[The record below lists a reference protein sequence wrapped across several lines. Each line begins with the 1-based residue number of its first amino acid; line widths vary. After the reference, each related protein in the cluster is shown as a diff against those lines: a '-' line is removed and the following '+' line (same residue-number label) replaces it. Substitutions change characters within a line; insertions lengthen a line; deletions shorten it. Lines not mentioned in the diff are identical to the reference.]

1 MKISKGGQVS
11 IPAPIRHRWG
21 TSTLRLRDEGSRII
35 LEPAAEDPITA
46 AEGAL
51 ADEVGRVDMRRL
63 RAEARADE
71 QQAERRRA
79 RP

>member
-1 MKISKGGQVS
+1 M
-11 IPAPIRHRWG
+11 
-21 TSTLRLRDEGSRII
+21 RLRDEGSRII